1 MGQSKEKDKHFGISD
16 YLRRKICVL
25 SIVEPSAFKTGHPL
39 FPWNCHSERTL

>member
-25 SIVEPSAFKTGHPL
+25 SIVEPSRSKPDTHCFLEIVIP
-39 FPWNCHSERTL
+39 SEP